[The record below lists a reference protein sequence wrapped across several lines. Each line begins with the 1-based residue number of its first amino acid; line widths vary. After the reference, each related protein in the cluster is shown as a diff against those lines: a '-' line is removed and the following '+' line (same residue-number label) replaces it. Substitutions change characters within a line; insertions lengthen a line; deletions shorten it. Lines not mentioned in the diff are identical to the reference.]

1 MDDSGSRTGGDV
13 RPGSSRPG
21 RFRPG
26 RALRFGR
33 PLLPGGTR
41 PWAVALVGGCAA
53 LVVALGAAF
62 AHQSTADAL
71 DHAVDAP
78 VVAWFAGHNGLALWL
93 VAPGSP
99 VPAVALSAAIAVA
112 CLVAGRLNGALLA
125 ATAVPVAEALT
136 EGLIKPLVH
145 RTLLGGIAYPSGHT
159 TAIVALAAMVTVL
172 VAVPLRAAPARRA
185 RAFILVV
192 AYAVVAGVAIG
203 LIGLRWH
210 YFTDV
215 VAGAAV
221 GAGTV
226 CALALAL
233 DARVVRRLV
242 AADRT
247 ADARR
252 RPGPSKRGD
261 PGGSR

>member
-1 MDDSGSRTGGDV
+1 
-13 RPGSSRPG
+13 
-21 RFRPG
+21 
-26 RALRFGR
+26 
-33 PLLPGGTR
+33 
-41 PWAVALVGGCAA
+41 
-53 LVVALGAAF
+53 
-62 AHQSTADAL
+62 
-71 DHAVDAP
+71 
-78 VVAWFAGHNGLALWL
+78 
-93 VAPGSP
+93 
-99 VPAVALSAAIAVA
+99 
-112 CLVAGRLNGALLA
+112 
-125 ATAVPVAEALT
+125 
-136 EGLIKPLVH
+136 
-145 RTLLGGIAYPSGHT
+145 
-159 TAIVALAAMVTVL
+159 VL
-172 VAVPLRAAPARRA
+172 
-185 RAFILVV
+185 ILVV